1 MSGIISFL
9 GGAAF
14 RAIWGEIAS
23 YFSKKQEHKFE
34 QQRMLLQGKLDGE
47 QHARNLESLRVQAEL
62 GVKTIQVQA
71 DADERRVEAQGWA
84 DAVAAARTPTGIQWA
99 DAWNGIIR
107 PAWAT
112 AALALWLYLVFTD
125 FRMMLAFSLDLIAL
139 VVGFYY
145 ADRSLS
151 KRGK

>member
-1 MSGIISFL
+1 MGAILSFL
-9 GGAAF
+9 GGSAF
-14 RAIWGEIAS
+14 RMLFGEIS
-23 YFSKKQEHKFE
+23 SWVNKRQDHKFE

-71 DADERRVEAQGWA
+71 DADERRVEAEA
-84 DAVAAARTPTGIQWA
+84 FKEAMIASRVPTGIAWV

-107 PAWAT
+107 PAFGT
-112 AALALWLYLVFTD
+112 AALALWLLAEHRTGW
-125 FRMMLAFSLDLIAL
+125 AFSAWSMDLAA
-139 VVGFYY
+139 VVIGYFF
-145 ADRSLS
+145 ADRSLR

>member
-1 MSGIISFL
+1 MGALFSFL
-9 GGAAF
+9 SGSAF
-14 RAIWGEIAS
+14 RMVWGEVSS

-47 QHARNLESLRVQAEL
+47 AHARQMDAIRIQAEL
-62 GVKTIQVQA
+62 GIKTIEVQR
-71 DADERRVEAQGWA
+71 DADVARVEAQGWA
-84 DAVAAARTPTGIQWA
+84 DAVAAARTPTGINWV
-99 DAWNGIIR
+99 DAWNGMIR

-112 AALALWLYLVFTD
+112 AALVLWLYLVFTD
-125 FRMMLAFSLDLIAL
+125 FSIMLPFSLDLIAL